1 MRILR
6 SRAARAY
13 CFDSFDQLYC
23 CRLVIRSNEWQT
35 PRLGTLVGSFGNAAA
50 DSTSRRRKSLGAS
63 KRRVHTS
70 AIWNWEIRHPSR
82 QIVLKLSEALK
93 LDPRDMFLL
102 VNPGVNS
109 IISEQQK
116 SNATPAWNAFV
127 KDAKARKIYKITDHE
142 MEILSEVAKMGE
154 VRDPRDFV
162 FILIIIRQALG
173 L

>member
-1 MRILR
+1 M
-6 SRAARAY
+6 ADAKARN
-13 CFDSFDQLYC
+13 FG
-23 CRLVIRSNEWQT
+23 RLIRE
-35 PRLGTLVGSFGNAAA
+35 
-50 DSTSRRRKSLGAS
+50 RRRRLDLTQKEVA
-63 KRRVHTS
+63 RRIKTS
-70 AIWNWEIRHPSR
+70 GPYISHLELEIRHPSR

>member
-1 MRILR
+1 M
-6 SRAARAY
+6 ADAKARN
-13 CFDSFDQLYC
+13 FG
-23 CRLVIRSNEWQT
+23 RLIRE
-35 PRLGTLVGSFGNAAA
+35 
-50 DSTSRRRKSLGAS
+50 RRRRLDLTQKEVA
-63 KRRVHTS
+63 RRIKTS
-70 AIWNWEIRHPSR
+70 GPYISHLELEIRHPSR

-142 MEILSEVAKMGE
+142 MENPLGGRENGRGPRPARLRLHPNHHSSGLGSITGCIRS
-154 VRDPRDFV
+154 VR
-162 FILIIIRQALG
+162 ANAG
-173 L
+173 